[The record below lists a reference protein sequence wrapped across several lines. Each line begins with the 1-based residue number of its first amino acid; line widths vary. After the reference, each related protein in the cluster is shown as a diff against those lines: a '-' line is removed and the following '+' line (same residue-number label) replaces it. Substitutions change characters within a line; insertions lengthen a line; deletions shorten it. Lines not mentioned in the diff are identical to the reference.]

1 MKKNIINKLFLGGA
15 LLCAGVMTSCDDFLT
30 ILPTNSIPDENFWQ
44 SKSDVDNVRA
54 AAYEQATKSDV
65 LTRVLYWGE
74 YRSDNVQIANMSNT
88 DLQNTMEGVLQPTNN
103 MFKWSSFYTGISYCN
118 KVLENGQRMIDENID
133 PTFSLGEWRPIKAE
147 MTALRALYYFYLVRA
162 YRDVPYVEKTIT
174 TDAEA
179 LAARAGQPAMP
190 AVQLLEKLI
199 NQLDECRTYAA
210 KNYGNN
216 SDNKGRFTRSSIAA
230 LEADICLW
238 QACLLKNAVAKSAD
252 AASYTLLDENGAA
265 ITDQAVYN
273 TRSTE
278 YLNKAIALCDE
289 VIKEIDDEY
298 RKEINLRPTAY
309 EQEEKDQPYPL
320 YRQNNR
326 TQVMNA
332 IDQVYNEIW
341 NSKNSRESLLELQ
354 FDGVNQTNGAMTQ
367 FFNSGGGTP
376 TVSGKDVLFSAV
388 TNVEN
393 GTLKG
398 YGKTDMRMLENV
410 KVDSKASTYLIRKNI
425 YTQVSFVNLLDM
437 NQGKPETNEESVR
450 TTESQN
456 SNWPVYR
463 LSDVMMIK
471 AECIARLN
479 PSVDSEQF
487 KEGFRLV
494 IELFK
499 RNNPGLYAT
508 GDGAAPDG
516 ASTSDFIV
524 WDNDNNC
531 YSYSTGKSASDLL
544 ALVYRERQR
553 EFFAEGKRW
562 FDIVR
567 QAESMNDT
575 QAPLESW
582 VVAPKNVL
590 TRLRKLAS
598 LYVPY
603 HDDEMKVNPALVQ
616 NPIWDKYTPISSK
629 PTGK

>member
-1 MKKNIINKLFLGGA
+1 MKKNIINTLFLGGA

-44 SKSDVDNVRA
+44 SKTDVDNVRA
-54 AAYEQATKSDV
+54 AAYEQATKNDILS
-65 LTRVLYWGE
+65 RVLYWGE

-103 MFKWSSFYTGISYCN
+103 MFKWGSFYTGISYCN

-179 LAARAGQPAMP
+179 LAARQGAPAMP

-199 NQLDECRTYAA
+199 NQLEECRIYAA

-238 QACLLKNAVAKSAD
+238 QACLLKKAVAKSAD
-252 AASYTLLDENGAA
+252 APSYTLLDENGAE
-265 ITDQAVYN
+265 IKDQAVYN
-273 TRSTE
+273 TRSNE
-278 YLNKAIALCDE
+278 YLKRAVDLCDE

-298 RKEINLRPTAY
+298 RKQINLRPTAY
-309 EQEEKDQPYPL
+309 EQEEKEQPYPL

-332 IDQVYNEIW
+332 SDQVYDQIW
-341 NSKNSRESLLELQ
+341 KSKNSRESLFELQ
-354 FDGVNQTNGAMTQ
+354 FDGVNLK
-367 FFNSGGGTP
+367 NSTMSQYYVKSGSP
-376 TVSGKDVLFSAV
+376 TVSGKDVLFSSV
-388 TNVEN
+388 TNVED
-393 GTLKG
+393 GTQKG
-398 YGKTDMRMLENV
+398 YSKTDMRMLENV
-410 KVDSKASTYLIRKNI
+410 KVDAKASTYFIRKNI
-425 YTQVSFVNLLDM
+425 YTQVNFVNLLDM
-437 NQGKPETNEESVR
+437 NQGKPESNEEAVIDPD
-450 TTESQN
+450 SQD

-471 AECIARLN
+471 AECLARLDTN
-479 PSVDSEQF
+479 LP
-487 KEGFRLV
+487 EGFRLV

-524 WDNDNNC
+524 WDKDNSC
-531 YSYSTGKSASDLL
+531 YAYGRDKSASDLL

-603 HDDEMKVNPALVQ
+603 HDDEMKVNPSLVQ
-616 NPIWDKYTPISSK
+616 NVVWDKYTPISSK

>member
-1 MKKNIINKLFLGGA
+1 MKKNILNKLFLGGA
-15 LLCAGVMTSCDDFLT
+15 LMCMGVMTSCDDFLT

-44 SKSDVDNVRA
+44 SKTDVDNVRA
-54 AAYEQATKSDV
+54 AAYEQATKGNV
-65 LTRVLYWGE
+65 LQRVLYWGE

-88 DLQNTMEGVLQPTNN
+88 DLQNTMEGVLQPTNT
-103 MFKWSSFYTGISYCN
+103 MFKWGDFYTGISYCN

-162 YRDVPYVEKTIT
+162 YRDVPYVETTIT

-179 LAARAGQPAMP
+179 LAARQGAPAMP
-190 AVQLLEKLI
+190 SVQLLEKLI
-199 NQLDECRTYAA
+199 NQVDECRAYAA

-216 SDNKGRFTRSSIAA
+216 ADNKGRFTRSSIAA
-230 LEADICLW
+230 LEADMCLW
-238 QACLLKNAVAKSAD
+238 QACLLRNAVAKSAESN
-252 AASYTLLDENGAA
+252 SYVLLDEAGQP
-265 ITDQAVYN
+265 IKDQSVYN
-273 TRSTE
+273 SRSNE
-278 YLNKAIALCDE
+278 YLNKAVALCDE

-298 RKEINLRPTAY
+298 RKNIALRPTSY

-326 TQVMNA
+326 TQVMNVT
-332 IDQVYNEIW
+332 DQVYANIW
-341 NSKNSRESLLELQ
+341 YNKNSRESLLELQ
-354 FDGVNQTNGAMTQ
+354 FDGVNLINGTMSQ
-367 FFNSGGGTP
+367 FFKSDGGTP
-376 TVSGKDVLFSAV
+376 TVSGKDVLFSSV
-388 TNVEN
+388 TNVET
-393 GTLKG
+393 GTQRG
-398 YGKTDMRMLENV
+398 YSKTDMRMHENV
-410 KVDSKASTYLIRKNI
+410 KVDEKASTYLIRKNI
-425 YTQVSFVNLLDM
+425 YTQVTLVNLLDM
-437 NQGKPETNEESVR
+437 NEGKPESNEESVR
-450 TTESQN
+450 KSDSQN

-471 AECIARLN
+471 AECLARLN
-479 PSVDSEQF
+479 SNLN
-487 KEGFRLV
+487 EGFRLV

-499 RNNPGLYAT
+499 RSNPGLYAT
-508 GDGAAPDG
+508 GDGAAPSG
-516 ASTSDFIV
+516 APTSDFIV
-524 WDNDNNC
+524 WDSENAC
-531 YSYSTGKSASDLL
+531 YSYANGKSASDLL

-567 QAESMNDT
+567 QAESINDT
-575 QAPLESW
+575 QTPLESW

-616 NPIWDKYTPISSK
+616 NPIWDKYTPVSSK

>member
-54 AAYEQATKSDV
+54 AAYEQATKNSV
-65 LTRVLYWGE
+65 LERVLYWGE

-103 MFKWSSFYTGISYCN
+103 MFKWGDFYTGISYCN

-179 LAARAGQPAMP
+179 LAARNGQAAMP

-199 NQLDECRTYAA
+199 NQLEECRAFAA
-210 KNYGNN
+210 KNYGNVA
-216 SDNKGRFTRSSIAA
+216 DNKGRFTRSSIAA

-238 QACLLKNAVAKSAD
+238 EACLLKNARAKSAD
-252 AASYTLLDENGAA
+252 ASSYVLLDENGAE

-273 TRSTE
+273 SRATE
-278 YLNKAIALCDE
+278 YLNKAVALCDE
-289 VIKEIDDEY
+289 IIKEIDDEY
-298 RKEINLRPTAY
+298 RKEINLRPTFY

-320 YRQNNR
+320 YRQTNR
-326 TQVMNA
+326 TQVMDA
-332 IDQVYNEIW
+332 ADQVYNEIW
-341 NSKNSRESLLELQ
+341 YNKNSRESLFELQ
-354 FDGVNQTNGAMTQ
+354 FDGVNVKNGAMTQ

-376 TVSGKDVLFSAV
+376 TVSGKDVMFSSV

-393 GTLKG
+393 GTQKG
-398 YGKTDMRMLENV
+398 YSKTDMRMLENV
-410 KVDSKASTYLIRKNI
+410 KVDAKASTYLIRKNI

-437 NQGKPETNEESVR
+437 NQGKPESNEEAVR
-450 TTESQN
+450 QTDSQN

-471 AECIARLN
+471 AECLARLN
-479 PSVDSEQF
+479 SNLN
-487 KEGFRLV
+487 EGFRLV

-516 ASTSDFIV
+516 AMTSDFIV
-524 WDNDNNC
+524 WDSENGI
-531 YSYSTGKSASDLL
+531 YSYGNDKSANDLL

-567 QAESMNDT
+567 QAESINDT
-575 QAPLESW
+575 QTPLESW